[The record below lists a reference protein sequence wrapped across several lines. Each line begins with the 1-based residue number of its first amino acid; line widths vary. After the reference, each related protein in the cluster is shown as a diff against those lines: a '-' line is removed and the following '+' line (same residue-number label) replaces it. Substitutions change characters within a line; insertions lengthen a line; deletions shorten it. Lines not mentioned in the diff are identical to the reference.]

1 MPTLQNSFSVEALVT
16 IPRDMLCGIFSI
28 EIESSD
34 DLYQIRPSGDIFSSC
49 TQKSVIKRG
58 FEPGTDGSAPP
69 MVGAREVVLLVVAAV
84 VAAEGAL
91 LQLHQKCISFRKILH
106 HLHY

>member
-1 MPTLQNSFSVEALVT
+1 MSQYQGTCSAAFLALK
-16 IPRDMLCGIFSI
+16 
-28 EIESSD
+28 IESSD
-34 DLYQIRPSGDIFSSC
+34 DLFQMRPSGDIFSSC

-69 MVGAREVVLLVVAAV
+69 MVGAPEVVLLVVAAV